1 MDINPLPWRYGTRVD
16 YVFCGQGVKTQWEVT
31 DAWHCQTTSDH
42 NAVYVVFNRNPNT
55 QDPSNCSQL
64 QEQED
69 LGEDLWGV
77 SSKTA
82 DGDVRIRKGKRR
94 PLEMFMSGY
103 YQLQKIETDIFS
115 SAPAYDAP

>member
-1 MDINPLPWRYGTRVD
+1 MD

-69 LGEDLWGV
+69 LAI
-77 SSKTA
+77 TA
-82 DGDVRIRKGKRR
+82 SDPMAQAACFLVPYGFKSRAALPDVGKP
-94 PLEMFMSGY
+94 PLNRHIEV
-103 YQLQKIETDIFS
+103 QKILDKDSRVNGTCFPRERIS
-115 SAPAYDAP
+115 

>member
-1 MDINPLPWRYGTRVD
+1 MAL
-16 YVFCGQGVKTQWEVT
+16 
-31 DAWHCQTTSDH
+31 SDH
-42 NAVYVVFNRNPNT
+42 QRP
-55 QDPSNCSQL
+55 QCCL
-64 QEQED
+64 CQEQED

-82 DGDVRIRKGKRR
+82 DGDVRIRRGKRR
-94 PLEMFMSGY
+94 PLEMFKSGY

>member
-1 MDINPLPWRYGTRVD
+1 MD
-16 YVFCGQGVKTQWEVT
+16 YVLCGQGVKTQWEVT

-42 NAVYVVFNRNPNT
+42 NAVYVVFNRNPNP

-94 PLEMFMSGY
+94 VFQRNMALRDSAA
-103 YQLQKIETDIFS
+103 LQACSNNNFVNLRKKANRTKSKISNQT
-115 SAPAYDAP
+115 YL